1 MNESVNLHIE
11 KFRDNSMLRGIYF
24 IVSILALTAL
34 SSIADAKSPDI
45 GDVYRTSHGKFAI
58 KIISTKE
65 LEVTS
70 KGESSKAA
78 YTANGDSLQI
88 TINRN
93 GKPFIESYQITPI
106 GLKGPKGGIAG
117 DFLYS
122 TKVVDSLFIA
132 VKEKKYE
139 LMKSLLSQGIDPNYE
154 DEYGQV
160 ALIFSI
166 IAADDEGVKIL
177 LAAGAN
183 PNSKDTHGSPVL
195 LLTADEGYIEI
206 VKAFLSAG
214 AEANKKDSDGTTPL
228 MEAAGKNHLEIVN
241 TLLTAGADPDMENND
256 GTNALWAASLNGL
269 EEIAEVLIPITKNLN
284 SRHNLSKT
292 TSLTN
297 MAQWGKTEIVKLLLE
312 KGANPDAQDEQGW
325 TALLWAAKENYPD
338 IARLLLDKGANL
350 NAKNR
355 FGETAL
361 KLAKKNN
368 HKEMIELLKK
378 AGAKE

>member
-1 MNESVNLHIE
+1 MNESVNLHIDR
-11 KFRDNSMLRGIYF
+11 FMYNLMVRGIYF
-24 IVSILALTAL
+24 IVSFLFLTSL
-34 SSIADAKSPDI
+34 SSIADAKSPDT
-45 GDVYRTSHGKFAI
+45 GDVYRTSHGEFAI
-58 KIISTKE
+58 KIISNKE
-65 LEVTS
+65 LEVTI
-70 KGESSKAA
+70 KGEGINAA
-78 YTANGDSLQI
+78 YTTNGDSLQL

-93 GKPFIESYQITPI
+93 GKPFVESYQITTI
-106 GLKGPKGGIAG
+106 CLKGLTGGFAG
-117 DFLYS
+117 EFLYN
-122 TKVVDSLFIA
+122 TKVVNSLFVA
-132 VKEKKYE
+132 VKERKYE

-177 LAAGAN
+177 LDAGAN

-195 LLTADEGYIEI
+195 SLAVDEGYIEI

-214 AEANKKDSDGTTPL
+214 AEVNKKDSDGTTPL
-228 MEAAGKNHLEIVN
+228 MEASGKNHLEIVN
-241 TLLTAGADPDMENND
+241 TLLAAGADPDMENND
-256 GTNALWAASLNGL
+256 GTNALWAASFNGL

-297 MAQWGKTEIVKLLLE
+297 MAQWGKTETVKLLLE
-312 KGANPDAQDEQGW
+312 KGADPNAQDEQGW

-338 IARLLLDKGANL
+338 IAKLLLDKGTNL

-368 HKEMIELLKK
+368 HKEIIQLLKK